1 MLSFKHCPFDCMSR
15 RVWITRIGSST
26 APLLCLLIAFAV
38 LLGPSPIAAT
48 AHSAVRHI
56 SSASV
61 LPGGK
66 LEITISVSGYGG
78 IGQVVEDLPPGFTY
92 ESSSLEPVAVRVDG
106 QSVQFTLLGEA
117 QFSYTVTAA
126 DEEGSYMF
134 SGIFKDADKV
144 EEIVGG
150 QYEVLV
156 SETPPP
162 TPTPT
167 PTPTETPTPVPT
179 MTPLPTPTPTPVP
192 MMTPLP
198 TPTPTPVPTLTP
210 LPTPTPSPETSPTPE
225 PIQTQAAS
233 PTPTP
238 AVTAGSGE
246 SSTASSTPQ
255 TEAIPT
261 MAPSPAATV
270 WATSDAATS
279 TPVPTLTAVPAPA
292 TTPQATASDDGLP
305 GWAILVIV
313 AFGGFAVGA
322 ILTYAVMSKRRCCV
336 KSLPDGRRLDGLEG
350 VA

>member
-26 APLLCLLIAFAV
+26 APLLCLFIAFAV

-56 SSASV
+56 SSAWV
-61 LPGGK
+61 LPGGE
-66 LEITISVSGYGG
+66 LEITISVSRYGG
-78 IGQVVEDLPPGFTY
+78 IGQVVEDLPQGFTY

-117 QFSYTVTAA
+117 QLSYTVTAA
-126 DEEGSYMF
+126 DEEDSYKF

-179 MTPLPTPTPTPVP
+179 MTPLPTPTPSPETSPTPEP
-192 MMTPLP
+192 IQTQAASP
-198 TPTPTPVPTLTP
+198 TPTPTPTETPTPVLTLTP
-210 LPTPTPSPETSPTPE
+210 LPMPTPSPETSPTPE

-292 TTPQATASDDGLP
+292 ITPQATASDDGLP

-322 ILTYAVMSKRRCCV
+322 ILTYAVMSKRR
-336 KSLPDGRRLDGLEG
+336 

>member
-1 MLSFKHCPFDCMSR
+1 MLSFRHCPIDCVNR
-15 RVWITRIGSST
+15 RVSVVRKGSST
-26 APLLCLLIAFAV
+26 ALLLCLFIAFAV
-38 LLGPSPIAAT
+38 LLGHSPITAT
-48 AHSAVRHI
+48 AHSAVRYI
-56 SSASV
+56 SSAWV
-61 LPGGK
+61 LPGGE

-117 QFSYTVTAA
+117 QFSYTVMAA

-144 EEIVGG
+144 EEIVGA
-150 QYEVLV
+150 QHEVLV

-179 MTPLPTPTPTPVP
+179 LTPLPTPTPSPEPIQTQAAS
-192 MMTPLP
+192 P
-198 TPTPTPVPTLTP
+198 TPTPTPTETPTPVLTLTP

-233 PTPTP
+233 PTASPTP
-238 AVTAGSGE
+238 TSAVTAGSSD
-246 SSTASSTPQ
+246 SSTAPATPQ
-255 TEAIPT
+255 PEAAAT
-261 MAPSPAATV
+261 MRPLPAATV
-270 WATSDAATS
+270 GATSDAATS

-292 TTPQATASDDGLP
+292 STPRATVSDGGLP
-305 GWAILVIV
+305 GWATLVIV

-322 ILTYAVMSKRRCCV
+322 ILTYAVMSKRQ
-336 KSLPDGRRLDGLEG
+336 
-350 VA
+350 AA

>member
-15 RVWITRIGSST
+15 RVRIARKGFST
-26 APLLCLLIAFAV
+26 APLLCLFIAVAV

-48 AHSAVRHI
+48 THSAVRYI
-56 SSASV
+56 SSAWV
-61 LPGGK
+61 LPGGE

-117 QFSYTVTAA
+117 QFSYTVMAA
-126 DEEGSYMF
+126 DEEGSYEF

-150 QYEVLV
+150 QFEVLV
-156 SETPPP
+156 SETPPPTPTPTPTSTETPTPTPIPTPTPTETPTPTATPTPTSTEVPPP

-167 PTPTETPTPVPT
+167 PTPTETPTPV
-179 MTPLPTPTPTPVP
+179 L
-192 MMTPLP
+192 
-198 TPTPTPVPTLTP
+198 TLTP

-225 PIQTQAAS
+225 PIQTQATS

-255 TEAIPT
+255 TEAMPT
-261 MAPSPAATV
+261 MMPSPAATIG
-270 WATSDAATS
+270 ATSDAATS

-322 ILTYAVMSKRRCCV
+322 ILTYAVMSKRQ
-336 KSLPDGRRLDGLEG
+336 
-350 VA
+350 AA